1 VLNRADTTEQSP
13 PDPDPGAP
21 SQLTTGWSAA
31 IIVAVLMVAAFLLHD
46 PPRMLTRTLWRD
58 EAWVA
63 VTLRAPAGDV
73 FKFTSSTPVLFT
85 AMVRGIP
92 DSSPSQL
99 RILPL
104 LFTVAC
110 VIPAWLLG
118 AEIDRRSRV
127 TRIVFAAAVAFA
139 PELLGRQDLKQYTAE
154 AFDTLVILWLL
165 ARLETE
171 WSRRRLVALGAVM
184 ALSTVLSNAVFFLE
198 PAILL
203 SLGALLILRRQRSR
217 MWDFAWVSLAALTV
231 SGAEFL
237 AINRPGDT
245 PSLRSYW
252 QAFYIPTDHGVRAAA
267 HFVKVRSLFELHS
280 LGMGPALLV
289 SVLLLVGLGQLART
303 GHAALSLAVPTMT
316 IEQIALSGAH
326 QYPLWDSRTSTWF
339 TVVLMIVAVHGVIV
353 LARYGLRIWS
363 RTPLER
369 NLVVRLMSGAAV
381 LAVVA
386 AVTIPFV
393 RDAHNATRW
402 PNPDENT
409 KAQVDVILKMWRPGD
424 VVVANADAGFGL
436 GVYWPARPDLVTAQ
450 ARLGTF
456 RITYPPTDRVVVA
469 ATISTAAEI
478 DAVRTAAA
486 QAVVDHGR
494 VWLML
499 SHWHPA
505 EKETIVDT
513 LLKYGTLSTPPSQRG
528 DQLVQ
533 LLTIRQPTSPTT

>member
-1 VLNRADTTEQSP
+1 
-13 PDPDPGAP
+13 
-21 SQLTTGWSAA
+21 
-31 IIVAVLMVAAFLLHD
+31 
-46 PPRMLTRTLWRD
+46 
-58 EAWVA
+58 
-63 VTLRAPAGDV
+63 
-73 FKFTSSTPVLFT
+73 
-85 AMVRGIP
+85 
-92 DSSPSQL
+92 
-99 RILPL
+99 
-104 LFTVAC
+104 
-110 VIPAWLLG
+110 
-118 AEIDRRSRV
+118 
-127 TRIVFAAAVAFA
+127 
-139 PELLGRQDLKQYTAE
+139 
-154 AFDTLVILWLL
+154 
-165 ARLETE
+165 
-171 WSRRRLVALGAVM
+171 
-184 ALSTVLSNAVFFLE
+184 
-198 PAILL
+198 
-203 SLGALLILRRQRSR
+203 
-217 MWDFAWVSLAALTV
+217 
-231 SGAEFL
+231 
-237 AINRPGDT
+237 
-245 PSLRSYW
+245 
-252 QAFYIPTDHGVRAAA
+252 
-267 HFVKVRSLFELHS
+267 
-280 LGMGPALLV
+280 
-289 SVLLLVGLGQLART
+289 
-303 GHAALSLAVPTMT
+303 
-316 IEQIALSGAH
+316 
-326 QYPLWDSRTSTWF
+326 
-339 TVVLMIVAVHGVIV
+339 
-353 LARYGLRIWS
+353 
-363 RTPLER
+363 
-369 NLVVRLMSGAAV
+369 MSGAAV